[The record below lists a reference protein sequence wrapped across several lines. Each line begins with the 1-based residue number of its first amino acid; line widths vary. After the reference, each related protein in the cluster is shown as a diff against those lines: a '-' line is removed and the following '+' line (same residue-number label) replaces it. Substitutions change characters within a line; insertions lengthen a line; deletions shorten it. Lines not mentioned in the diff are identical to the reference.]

1 MTAMQDPRSY
11 YYVGPISPDDRA
23 RMTPEDIRAMKTVFE
38 AVYNESQRILA
49 LKEQEDEDYA
59 AYPER
64 VRTLIKE
71 DLKLRSEVG
80 KAVLLR
86 ALGTRNEDVLTHIKA
101 DILDSIPDIFVV
113 VDRRGH

>member
-1 MTAMQDPRSY
+1 MTATQDSRSY

-23 RMTPEDIRAMKTVFE
+23 KMTPEEIRAMKTVFE

-49 LKEQEDEDYA
+49 LKKGEDEDHA
-59 AYPER
+59 DYPESLR
-64 VRTLIKE
+64 NLIE
-71 DLKLRSEVG
+71 HDLKLRADVG

>member
-1 MTAMQDPRSY
+1 MTAMQDSRSY

-23 RMTPEDIRAMKTVFE
+23 KMTPEDIRAMKTVFE

-49 LKEQEDEDYA
+49 LKEQEDEDYE
-59 AYPER
+59 AYPEGLR
-64 VRTLIKE
+64 NLIQR
-71 DLKLRSEVG
+71 DLKLRAEVG
-80 KAVLLR
+80 KAVLLH